1 MSNPL
6 LSLSGVV
13 IHDIKSMVI
22 SELEN
27 FKDIGITM
35 KKLICSWRFN

>member
-6 LSLSGVV
+6 LSISWVV
-13 IHDIKSMVI
+13 VHDIKSMVI

-27 FKDIGITM
+27 FKATGITM
-35 KKLICSWRFN
+35 KNLSALD